1 MFLQRAEVSRHMSR
15 LQKGASVAQPQEAAQ
30 AGLCL
35 AIIVVRDLR
44 ALFARQKEAEA
55 EQSAAAEARRGC
67 EQDSEKKDS
76 AAQDSLAEEPGP
88 VVDKRK
94 RATEDAVSG
103 KRRRA
108 TARSAA

>member
-1 MFLQRAEVSRHMSR
+1 M
-15 LQKGASVAQPQEAAQ
+15 
-30 AGLCL
+30 
-35 AIIVVRDLR
+35 RDLR

-94 RATEDAVSG
+94 RHGGRGQWQEAPGDSQECGLKGEVGESLVSRRKRGGKKRTYVAV
-103 KRRRA
+103 A
-108 TARSAA
+108 LPRSSR